1 MSYELHINFISDMNS
16 PYRIM
21 TKKNENSKQRVIFY
35 PANNVKKNCWR
46 DDVKNL
52 GQSYVAKV
60 CVCVYCV
67 YVCVQNVATKSRSL
81 FHSCLPS
88 LVRSE

>member
-60 CVCVYCV
+60 CVCVCIV
-67 YVCVQNVATKSRSL
+67 FMFVCKMLRRKAEACFTRAFL
-81 FHSCLPS
+81 
-88 LVRSE
+88 R